1 MHQEIE
7 PCLELFLVF
16 QESGSLS
23 VDRTN
28 TSDVSAVLKTQ
39 MCDNTWLFCRAL
51 MGASTQTVPA
61 WAGWVTLTGGSEDEV
76 PKLSR
81 VDYLSPIIN
90 PITENIGST
99 TVRHILKV
107 SQQASI
113 RGWPRIYISA
123 LTLQWQRRPVPW
135 SGNSTCQVFDDV
147 IVRMGGF
154 HTGQKHTY
162 PPPWKS
168 NGYIC
173 TGNVLNSAN

>member
-1 MHQEIE
+1 MHNLLKIQCHQDGNFNLQTSRTEEAVRKESKDRSVKYVHQEIE

-16 QESGSLS
+16 QEAGPLS

-28 TSDVSAVLKTQ
+28 TSNVSAVLKTQ
-39 MCDNTWLFCRAL
+39 LCDNTWLFCRAL

-90 PITENIGST
+90 PITENTGST

-113 RGWPRIYISA
+113 RGWPRIYICFDLAVAKKAYA
-123 LTLQWQRRPVPW
+123 LVWQQHR
-135 SGNSTCQVFDDV
+135 SLMT
-147 IVRMGGF
+147 
-154 HTGQKHTY
+154 
-162 PPPWKS
+162 
-168 NGYIC
+168 
-173 TGNVLNSAN
+173 